1 MMARHLAA
9 AAALGMFVACAS
21 AATTPARFYVA
32 TNGSDT
38 NSGTKR
44 APFRSVERARDAVRK
59 VSRDMKAD
67 VVVEIGGGTYRLP
80 RTLLFGTEDSGT
92 GGHKVVYRAAD
103 GAKVV
108 LSGGRV
114 VTGWTADAGGRFK
127 AHVDIPNFRQL
138 WVNGKRAQRARGA
151 VPAGLKPWGKHEWIL
166 HLTPQPALPNTKLD
180 PSFVVGSVEAT
191 APCGYTTT
199 DAKLAGWGNPADIEF
214 GYYNSWTHMICRIA
228 SITRE
233 GDGAV
238 ITMAEPG
245 FLLASKKGGTLAG
258 MPDYMEN
265 ALELLDQPGE
275 WYFDRQAHVLY
286 YMPRPGEDMSK
297 AEVVAPA
304 LTTLMLVKGSLD
316 QPVHDLRFEGLTFA
330 HATWLR
336 PSEFGHPDAQ
346 ANFIEPPENTYE
358 RPEAEHGFVPVNGE
372 HGKSPAN
379 VVIDAAQGIEIAG
392 CTFTA
397 LGGAGLDL
405 QDGAQDNA
413 VTGCI
418 FTDISAS
425 GVQVGDVTR
434 EDHHPSDPRRTVRG
448 NRVTNNVVTRCG
460 VEYQDSIGIFAGYTD
475 GTVIAHN
482 EIFDLP
488 YTGVSVGWGWGEPD
502 AGGGGYASPIT
513 WLTPTIS
520 GNNLIEANHIHHVMR
535 LRNDG
540 GGIYT
545 LSRQPGTILR
555 GNNIHDNGP
564 GQPGGIYLDE
574 GSADIEVT
582 GNLVYAIGRPLNLND
597 YAQGRNASI
606 REHDDLFGGLQ
617 IAKGLRGKA
626 LHGAL
631 GSVVEVPSKPE
642 LDAPQLTVEAWV
654 KIKAYPNDW
663 DPRRWAVCKAAH
675 EFTEGNYSLCIDRN
689 NVRVYVNIGGGQE
702 NCFTAISTDGPMKLD
717 TWQHIAMTYDGDV
730 LRAFCDGRQV
740 AETKV
745 GRPRQGTGAALT
757 IGGRSDGYSYFDGDI
772 DEVRI
777 YSRALSAD
785 EVRRNFEAVRDD
797 KTALTD
803 GLAGYWGFEDLTL
816 GDTAARDAIIQ
827 AAGLEPAYKHL
838 LVGIE
843 AVH

>member
-1 MMARHLAA
+1 MMVRHLAA
-9 AAALGMFVACAS
+9 AAALGLFMTCAG
-21 AATTPARFYVA
+21 AAMTPARFYVA
-32 TNGSDT
+32 TNGNDS
-38 NSGTKR
+38 NPGTKK
-44 APFRSVERARDAVRK
+44 APFRSVEHARDAVRK

-67 VVVEIGGGTYRLP
+67 VVVEIAGGTYRLP
-80 RTLLFGTEDSGT
+80 RTLSFGPEDSGN
-92 GGHKVVYRAAD
+92 GGHKVVYRAAG

-127 AHVDIPNFRQL
+127 ARVDIPNFRQL
-138 WVNGKRAQRARGA
+138 WVNGKRAPRARGA
-151 VPAGLKPWGKHEWIL
+151 VPAGLKPWGKHEWTL
-166 HLTPQPALPNTKLD
+166 HPTPLPAIPDTKLD
-180 PSFVVGSVEAT
+180 PSFVVGSVEVT

-199 DAKLAGWGNPADIEF
+199 DATLAGWGNPADIEF
-214 GYYNSWTHMICRIA
+214 GYYNSWTHMICRVA
-228 SITRE
+228 SIARE
-233 GDGAV
+233 GDGAT

-275 WYFDRQAHVLY
+275 WYFDRVAHVLY

-304 LTTLMLVKGSLD
+304 LTTLMLVKGTLD
-316 QPVHDLRFEGLTFA
+316 QPVHDVRFEGLTFS

-336 PSEFGHPDAQ
+336 PSELGHPDAQ
-346 ANFIEPPENTYE
+346 ANFIEPPDNTYE
-358 RPEAEHGFVPVNGE
+358 RPENEHGFVPVNGE
-372 HGKSPAN
+372 HSKSPAN
-379 VVIDAAQGIEIAG
+379 VVLDAAKGVEIAD

-397 LGGAGLDL
+397 LGSAGLDV

-418 FTDISAS
+418 FTDISGS
-425 GVQVGDVTR
+425 GMQIGDVTR

-448 NRVTNNVVTRCG
+448 NRVTNNVITRCG
-460 VEYQDSIGIFAGYTD
+460 VEYQDSIGVWCGYTD

-502 AGGGGYASPIT
+502 AGGGGYTSPLT
-513 WLTPTIS
+513 WLTPTVC
-520 GNNLIEANHIHHVMR
+520 GNNLIENNHIHHCMR

-555 GNNIHDNGP
+555 GNHIHDVGP
-564 GQPGGIYLDE
+564 GQPGGIYCDE

-582 GNLVYAIGRPLNLND
+582 GNLVYAVGRPMNYND
-597 YAQGRNASI
+597 YAQGRNTSI
-606 REHDDLFGGLQ
+606 REHDNLFGGLQ

-626 LHGAL
+626 LHGAV
-631 GSVVEVPSKPE
+631 GSVVEVPTKPE

-689 NVRVYVNIGGGQE
+689 QVRVYVNIGGGQE
-702 NCFTAISTDGPMKLD
+702 NCFTAVSTDGPMKLD

-745 GRPRQGTGAALT
+745 GRPRTVTGSPVT
-757 IGGRSDGYSYFDGDI
+757 IGGRSDGYSYFGGDI

-777 YSRALSAD
+777 YSRALSVD
-785 EVRRNFEAVRDD
+785 EVRHNFEAVRDD
-797 KTALTD
+797 KAVSGD
-803 GLAGYWGFEDLTL
+803 GLAGYWNFDDLSV
-816 GDTAARDAIIQ
+816 GDQPARDAIIA
-827 AAGLEPAYKHL
+827 AAGLEPAYRHL
-838 LVGIE
+838 LDGIE
-843 AVH
+843 TAH